1 MNGKKIN
8 LIFTMY
14 IMLSLNLNMFAEEQS
29 NNEII
34 TIHVDKKPIVVEI
47 ANTPEKRR
55 LGLMYRKQMKENH
68 GMLFIFPDPDYLNFW
83 MKNTYIPLSIAFF
96 NRDRRLINIH
106 KMKANQTRELYGSK
120 ELAIYALEVNQG
132 WFEKNNIKPFSVLK
146 LPKVIEAK

>member
-1 MNGKKIN
+1 
-8 LIFTMY
+8 MY